1 MKLVEIKD
9 SDNEIYNLDYEVDKE
24 KIIIRWK
31 WPKNIGIVYILKI
44 NNLYEFSTDDI
55 NENNVKLY
63 TKEEYKEFNGY
74 VEDIK
79 EINQYKYW
87 IFPAMEKENDIVLL
101 KQQNSRNQIIIST
114 GKPEIFYEIM
124 EIRSLRNLFSKEKT
138 LQIILHSEVEV
149 KKDAL
154 CYVKKYGDFPI
165 NREDGIGFDF
175 ISDIH
180 VGKNVMPEINVDKN
194 EYIKVFIN
202 DIEKYGK
209 MYSVNQR

>member
-1 MKLVEIKD
+1 MKLMELKD

-31 WPKNIGIVYILKI
+31 WPKSIGIVYILKI
-44 NNLYEFSTDDI
+44 NNLHEFSTDDI

-101 KQQNSRNQIIIST
+101 KQQNSKNQIIIST

-154 CYVKKYGDFPI
+154 CYVKKYGDSPI

-202 DIEKYGK
+202 NIEKYGK
-209 MYSVNQR
+209 MYSLNQR